1 MNRNELNVVNNVQ
14 CSFVRKV
21 VGGKLNYIKIKKKK
35 EKKNKVCFM
44 LQFYFI
50 DGHCFV
56 FVDAILHYIRC
67 SRIFISIEESKK
79 K

>member
-1 MNRNELNVVNNVQ
+1 MVNNVQ
-14 CSFVRKV
+14 CSFSVRKV

-35 EKKNKVCFM
+35 REKKQSSCCNFV
-44 LQFYFI
+44 LLTGI
-50 DGHCFV
+50 VSFV
-56 FVDAILHYIRC
+56 FIDAILHYIRC